1 MVACCVS
8 DQFCIAQANL
18 KPLRHARGVCFACGE
33 SVCSK
38 CSSKRKYYIY
48 GVVRL
53 CNNCQVAYDGNDKIV
68 MNRMRKMAGY

>member
-18 KPLRHARGVCFACGE
+18 KPLKHARGICFACGE

-38 CSSKRKYYIY
+38 CSSKRKYYDY
-48 GVVRL
+48 GIVRL
-53 CNNCQVAYDGNDKIV
+53 CNNCQVAYDGNEEIV
-68 MNRMRKMAGY
+68 MRRMHKLAGY